1 MSAKT
6 RGRSAGATER
16 KRGRLAYGLQC
27 DRHSTRVDFS
37 PTSLETR
44 AQREKSPA
52 RRSSPSAL
60 LSPKINISNSSTDS
74 SPHHLSSRAI
84 TRALR
89 RHHHPP
95 PCRHSAGLFLLLTS
109 LLHHRVSINSTY
121 HVRLFARFKN
131 NLHEPAHLRYAFAHY
146 PWSTANVNEQRQH
159 PRNTAHRQHSKC
171 RGETAA

>member
-6 RGRSAGATER
+6 RGRSAGATE
-16 KRGRLAYGLQC
+16 RGRLAYGLQC

-60 LSPKINISNSSTDS
+60 LSPKTRLIYQTPLPTP
-74 SPHHLSSRAI
+74 PHHLSSRAI

-95 PCRHSAGLFLLLTS
+95 PCRHSAGLFLLTS

-121 HVRLFARFKN
+121 HVRLFAPSTN
-131 NLHEPAHLRYAFAHY
+131 NFYEPAHLRYTFAHY
-146 PWSTANVNEQRQH
+146 LWPTANSNQQRQH